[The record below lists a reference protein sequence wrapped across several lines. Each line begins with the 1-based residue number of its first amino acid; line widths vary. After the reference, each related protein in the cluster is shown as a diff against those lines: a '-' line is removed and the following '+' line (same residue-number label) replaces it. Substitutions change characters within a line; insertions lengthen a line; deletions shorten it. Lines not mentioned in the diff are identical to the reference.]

1 MKVRNL
7 LLISILALATSPAFA
22 QTNQTWFTVA
32 TANQQSPKLV
42 VNLPAGATWRVGS
55 TSNGKWSNPITTTAV
70 TAIVDYADGLNGHPA
85 DPDPGVSKEFDVL
98 ETALPQSV
106 TLNDTSVT
114 PAKITTIVIPAQPGP
129 PPPTTYTPVF
139 MPNVVYPLT
148 VDDVKVI
155 AGNPA
160 ETLLQT
166 FGIPAWQFAAGVLQ
180 NLSMTITVG
189 GVPMVCTWGTAI
201 KDTGTLSMACIPKPI
216 APQ

>member
-1 MKVRNL
+1 MKRRNL
-7 LLISILALATSPAFA
+7 LLISLLALATSPAFA
-22 QTNQTWFTVA
+22 QTNPTWFTVA
-32 TANQQSPKLV
+32 TPDQQSPKLV

-55 TSNGKWSNPITTTAV
+55 TSNGRWSNPITTTAV
-70 TAIVDYADGLNGHPA
+70 TAIVDYADGLIGHPA

-98 ETALPQSV
+98 EAPSAQTI
-106 TLNDTSVT
+106 TLNDLSVT

-148 VDDVKVI
+148 ISEVKVI
-155 AGNPA
+155 PGNPA
-160 ETLLQT
+160 EALLQT

-180 NLSMTITVG
+180 NLTVTVTVG
-189 GVPMVCTWGTAI
+189 GVPMVCVWGQAI
-201 KDTGTLSMACIPKPI
+201 KDTGVLSLACTTKPI